1 MVRWLRLRSRQT
13 NVGADGINQ
22 APILMQLVTFTS
34 ERRPGRGRNQ
44 VKNLRV
50 LAGRDLWGNQVG
62 SDQPSAERQ
71 RSSSF
76 TRISRLVIA
85 ADSRTIHSEYV
96 GKTTGPETMLAA
108 NRLVG
113 RLGWGQKDQK
123 NQLVIFCLIFRQIS
137 KRLSNCS

>member
-44 VKNLRV
+44 VKTLRV

-76 TRISRLVIA
+76 TRILILIVA
-85 ADSRTIHSEYV
+85 ANRGTIHSEYV
-96 GKTTGPETMLAA
+96 GKTTGPETTLVA
-108 NRLVG
+108 NRLVE
-113 RLGWGQKDQK
+113 RLRSGQKAK
-123 NQLVIFCLIFRQIS
+123 INQVLMGAPKFWA
-137 KRLSNCS
+137 NM